1 MPPLAS
7 WLRRALGGKRKI
19 NKIFHLATKLRRNMS
34 AFNRGMTHFYRG
46 KSREAGKNPAGGGL
60 SQDFA
65 AQRSSRPREPWSKK
79 VAPVALPVENLQGES
94 ERPILLCDSSSLK
107 GMTDF
112 LRKDSRGY
120 HFGNY

>member
-1 MPPLAS
+1 
-7 WLRRALGGKRKI
+7 
-19 NKIFHLATKLRRNMS
+19 MS

-46 KSREAGKNPAGGGL
+46 KSREAGKNPARGGGL

-79 VAPVALPVENLQGES
+79 VAPEALPVENLQGES

-120 HFGNY
+120 HFGNH